1 MTASPSDSFDYEEYN
16 RRESRREKLDMLNRW
31 LAAADAF
38 CKARKPNL
46 STIMN
51 ETCVAPRIPRR
62 NTFDQPIVN
71 PGNTFDR
78 PLMRIARE
86 SAALPPY
93 PTRDTVDALYLRSG
107 SLLTQFGYACYHI
120 LDECRYE
127 GLISDRDDTHRR
139 SKAIEEAIERRRR
152 QLGVKRLKIS

>member
-1 MTASPSDSFDYEEYN
+1 MTAPQSDSFDYEEYN
-16 RRESRREKLDMLNRW
+16 RREKHDILNRW

-51 ETCVAPRIPRR
+51 ETCIAPRFPRR
-62 NTFDQPIVN
+62 NVFDEPIVN

-78 PLMRIARE
+78 SLMRIARE

-93 PTRDTVDALYLRSG
+93 STRDTVDALYLRSG
-107 SLLTQFGYACYHI
+107 SLLREFSHSCYVI
-120 LDECRYE
+120 LKECRLE
-127 GLISDRDDTHRR
+127 GLIPDRDDAHRR

>member
-51 ETCVAPRIPRR
+51 ETCKAGRATPH
-62 NTFDQPIVN
+62 
-71 PGNTFDR
+71 GNFER
-78 PLMRIARE
+78 ALMRIARE

-93 PTRDTVDALYLRSG
+93 PTRDAVDALYLRSG
-107 SLLTQFGYACYHI
+107 SLLWKLNCTSYQI
-120 LDECRYE
+120 LDECRLE
-127 GLISDRDDTHRR
+127 GLIPDRDDAHRR
-139 SKAIEEAIERRRR
+139 SKTIEQAIERRRR